1 MDICL
6 SICNPIGN
14 ARSNTTSLS
23 KRIGRLGGEKMIE
36 GGFFILL
43 NVVFNVGI
51 YLILSLSLNIETGFT
66 NIPQFGRLTAA
77 LAGSIAA
84 GGIIGRVAAIL
95 AGQPIGDEFIKAN
108 THVIS
113 EVNNYLFA
121 NPLVSIL
128 LLILALITSIL
139 LGALIGLLTAL
150 PALRLKEAYLG
161 ITLLSFGEI
170 LRTFTYNYEPIIGGT
185 LGVLTPSFLGFTGDY
200 ETITLLL
207 FVVIMAMLCF
217 AIAERISKSPL
228 GRVMRAVRDSE
239 LAIQVYGR
247 SVMRIKIYA
256 IVIGSAMAAL
266 AGALYSI
273 FTKTSRA
280 DVFTRYSWTFL
291 PWAYIMLGGVGNNLG
306 VALGVIVMS
315 IARSMISI
323 YKHEIS
329 SYLFNIDATWLEYIL
344 MGLVIIL
351 ITMFRPQGML
361 PEKPVFTLPRDR
373 IEEARKRSLKER
385 ASS

>member
-1 MDICL
+1 
-6 SICNPIGN
+6 
-14 ARSNTTSLS
+14 
-23 KRIGRLGGEKMIE
+23 MIE
-36 GGFFILL
+36 GGLFYILV
-43 NVVFNVGI
+43 NVAFNIGI

-77 LAGSIAA
+77 LVGSIAV
-84 GGIIGRVAAIL
+84 GGVIGRVAAML
-95 AGQPIGDEFIKAN
+95 AGQPTGEEFIKAN
-108 THVIS
+108 AHVIS
-113 EVNNYLFA
+113 EVNSYLSV
-121 NPLVSIL
+121 NPHASIL
-128 LLILALITSIL
+128 LLTLALVTSVL

-170 LRTFTYNYEPIIGGT
+170 LRTFTYNYEPLIGGT
-185 LGVLTPSFLGFTGDY
+185 LGVLTPAFLGFATEF
-200 ETITLLL
+200 ETVALLL
-207 FVVIMAMLCF
+207 FVILMAVSCF
-217 AIAERISKSPL
+217 AVAERISKSPL

-247 SVMRIKIYA
+247 SSMRVKIYA

-266 AGALYSI
+266 AGALYTI

-306 VALGVIVMS
+306 VTLAVIIMS

-329 SYLFNIDATWLEYIL
+329 GYLFNIDAAWLEYIL

-351 ITMFRPQGML
+351 ITMFRPQGMM
-361 PEKPVFTLPRDR
+361 PERPAFTLSRGR
-373 IEEARKRSLKER
+373 IEEVRKRVLGER

>member
-1 MDICL
+1 
-6 SICNPIGN
+6 
-14 ARSNTTSLS
+14 
-23 KRIGRLGGEKMIE
+23 MIE

-121 NPLVSIL
+121 NPLASIL

-329 SYLFNIDATWLEYIL
+329 GYLFNIDATWLEYIL

>member
-1 MDICL
+1 
-6 SICNPIGN
+6 
-14 ARSNTTSLS
+14 
-23 KRIGRLGGEKMIE
+23 MIE

-185 LGVLTPSFLGFTGDY
+185 LGVLTPSFLGFTEDY

-329 SYLFNIDATWLEYIL
+329 GYLFNIDATWLEYIL

>member
-1 MDICL
+1 
-6 SICNPIGN
+6 
-14 ARSNTTSLS
+14 
-23 KRIGRLGGEKMIE
+23 MIE

-121 NPLVSIL
+121 NPLASIL

-351 ITMFRPQGML
+351 ITMFRTQGML